1 MVRDKSDKKRYDQIT
16 KALVALVDSGHIDH
30 SRVYKVNFWRGVFF
44 GLGAALGGTLV
55 IASIIYILSL
65 FTQIPVVGDLIE
77 TVRDSIDASPSN

>member
-1 MVRDKSDKKRYDQIT
+1 MASDQQDNKRYDQIA
-16 KALVALVDSGHIDH
+16 KALEALVDSGHIDH

-55 IASIIYILSL
+55 VASIIYILSL
-65 FTQIPVVGDLIE
+65 FTQIPVVGDLVE